1 MLNQLNFK
9 HEKYHWLPLIIIL
22 VGILFSLYLQSQTPD
37 GLFFSGDGG
46 IKFLLA
52 QQLSSG
58 NFRFDLNLGEAAWV
72 SQLWQAGFYP
82 FKPPFVYD
90 ILDKHYITFPFTFPL
105 VSALF
110 YKLFGFKGLYI
121 IPLVSTWT
129 IWGTTYLLCNRLSIN
144 TFITGAILI
153 ALIFAS
159 PLTIYSGIFWEH
171 TLAIALVF
179 AGIAI
184 LIGRNFAT
192 LSNLTLIISGWLVG
206 LSVWF
211 REELLCLVLAIF
223 LLFVGYTA
231 TNFRKENFNLS
242 KILIFLVSLFST
254 VFLFFGLNTLIY
266 GHPLGAHSFQVVEGS
281 SLIVRL
287 KSTVENFERLS
298 VRFIEHYPLT
308 LLCPIYLLLS
318 VFNRQIKLTR
328 EAKVL
333 LLMGFIFAVTLPFIL
348 PAAEGISLDSRTGGK
363 QWGPRFLLILVP
375 IISLLVAIGM
385 KAILDTRNLYLRYGT
400 IAVFSALI
408 VTGIQLNVWAGVN
421 FLTASQQALPLLQQ
435 LQQRPQKAIATS
447 HQYVNQS
454 LASLFNQKAF
464 FLAETSE
471 ELEKLSIL
479 LYQKGHEEFLYIC
492 YPHRKCQPA
501 TELLNQERVNLK
513 NGSYQLKVSNLGIFG
528 KYPLYEVS
536 VRAN

>member
-9 HEKYHWLPLIIIL
+9 HEKYDFLPLIIIL
-22 VGILFSLYLQSQTPD
+22 AGVLFSFYLQSHTPD

-52 QQLSSG
+52 QQLSFG
-58 NFRFDLNLGEAAWV
+58 ELRFDLNLKAEAWIT
-72 SQLWQAGFYP
+72 QLWQQGFYP
-82 FKPPFVYD
+82 FKSPFVYE

-105 VSALF
+105 VSAPF

-121 IPLVSTWT
+121 LPLVSTWL
-129 IWGTTYLLCNRLSIN
+129 IWGTTYILCRRLSIN
-144 TFITGAILI
+144 KFITSAVLI

-171 TLAIALVF
+171 SLAIALAF

-184 LIGRNFAT
+184 LLGRNFAD
-192 LSNLTLIISGWLVG
+192 LSNLTLIVSGGLIG

-223 LLFVGYTA
+223 LLSAGYTA
-231 TNFRKENFNLS
+231 VNFRQENFKLT
-242 KILIFLVSLFST
+242 KILIFLASLLLT

-287 KSTVENFERLS
+287 RSGLENFERLS
-298 VRFIEHYPLT
+298 SRFIYHYPLV
-308 LLCPIYLLLS
+308 LLCPIYLLLGLFS
-318 VFNRQIKLTR
+318 RQIKLTN
-328 EAKVL
+328 EAKILFLICSV
-333 LLMGFIFAVTLPFIL
+333 FAVTLPFIL

-375 IISLLVAIGM
+375 AISLLAAIGM
-385 KAILDTRNLYLRYGT
+385 KAIVESKNLYLKYGS
-400 IAVFSALI
+400 IAIFSTLI
-408 VTGIQLNVWAGVN
+408 VTGIQLNVGAGTN
-421 FLTASQQALPLLQQ
+421 FLASSQQALPLLEQ
-435 LQQRPQKAIATS
+435 LQKQPQSVVATS

-454 LASLFNQKAF
+454 LSTLFGQKAF

-471 ELEKLSIL
+471 ELEKFSTS
-479 LYQKGHEEFLYIC
+479 LYQKGHKEFLYVC
-492 YPHRKCQPA
+492 YPHRKCEPA
-501 TELLNQERVNLK
+501 DELLNREKVNLK
-513 NGSYQLKVSNLGIFG
+513 NDSHILQVSNLGTFG